1 MPLPILLSREALSR
15 LLHVSLRASIF
26 ASFHMTEE
34 KFRGLM
40 NVVMMSPDIFGCF
53 KASATQLT
61 LLRVDVR
68 LFMAVVVAGERKCS
82 VAIWELAC
90 DESGGG
96 W

>member
-1 MPLPILLSREALSR
+1 
-15 LLHVSLRASIF
+15 
-26 ASFHMTEE
+26 MTEE

-68 LFMAVVVAGERKCS
+68 LFMAAVEVWLVLGCRTT
-82 VAIWELAC
+82 L
-90 DESGGG
+90 
-96 W
+96 